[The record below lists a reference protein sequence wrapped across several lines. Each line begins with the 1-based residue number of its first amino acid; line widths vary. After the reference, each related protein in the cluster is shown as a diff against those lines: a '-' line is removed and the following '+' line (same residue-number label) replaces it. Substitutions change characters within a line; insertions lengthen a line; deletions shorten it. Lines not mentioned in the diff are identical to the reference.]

1 MSKVLVVDDEPDI
14 LGLLQVRLRHA
25 GYRVVTASNGP
36 EALDVVEQRGLPDV
50 AVLDVNMPEMS
61 GLELLREL
69 RRQSGSERMAAV
81 FLSARVLPEDIA
93 AGQALGARYLTKP
106 FVASA
111 LLAAVA
117 QSLQPQTADAGTW

>member
-25 GYRVVTASNGP
+25 GYRVVRASNGA
-36 EALDVVEQRGLPDV
+36 EALAVVEERGMPDI
-50 AVLDVNMPEMS
+50 AVLDVSMPEMT
-61 GLELLREL
+61 GLELLRRL
-69 RRQSGSERMAAV
+69 RAMQGGDRLKAI

-111 LLAAVA
+111 LLAAVN
-117 QSLQPQTADAGTW
+117 QCMPQTADAGSW